1 MSLRWFIFS
10 AEEVKRKFIAELE
23 NGGIIRNIQGLTKPA
38 PRKEAETYELVSE
51 IAVESLLLIGLS
63 SWFWAQLI
71 KTIIHAIVTKSI
83 DFTRLIGD
91 GGMPSG
97 HSATVSSLATAAA
110 LVYGL
115 GSFEFAMAFI
125 FAIVV
130 CKDAMGVRL
139 ETGRQAVIIN
149 DIVEAF
155 NSLASEKLPEAKL
168 KEFVGHTPL
177 QVIAG
182 ILLGVANTF
191 IMYYCVL

>member
-1 MSLRWFIFS
+1 MNWFQKLLS
-10 AEEVKRKFIAELE
+10 
-23 NGGIIRNIQGLTKPA
+23 NGFL
-38 PRKEAETYELVSE
+38 LV
-51 IAVESLLLIGLS
+51 ALS

-71 KTIIHAIVTKSI
+71 KTIIHAIVTKKV
-83 DFTRLIGD
+83 DFTRLVGD

-97 HSATVSSLATAAA
+97 HSATVSSLAVSAAM
-110 LVYGL
+110 VYGL
-115 GSFEFAMAFI
+115 GSFEFAIALV

-139 ETGRQAVIIN
+139 ETGKQAAIIN

-155 NSLASEKLPEAKL
+155 NVLASEEKLPDAKL

-182 ILLGVANTF
+182 ILLGTANALVLYTF
-191 IMYYCVL
+191 VF

>member
-1 MSLRWFIFS
+1 MQALQ
-10 AEEVKRKFIAELE
+10 ELLA
-23 NGGIIRNIQGLTKPA
+23 NRVLISGLVGWGA
-38 PRKEAETYELVSE
+38 
-51 IAVESLLLIGLS
+51 
-63 SWFWAQLI
+63 AQVL
-71 KTIIHAIVTKSI
+71 KTIIYALMHRTL
-83 DFTRLIGD
+83 DLTRIFGD

>member
-1 MSLRWFIFS
+1 MNWFQKLLSNPF
-10 AEEVKRKFIAELE
+10 
-23 NGGIIRNIQGLTKPA
+23 
-38 PRKEAETYELVSE
+38 
-51 IAVESLLLIGLS
+51 LLIGLS

-115 GSFEFAMAFI
+115 GSFEFAIALI

-139 ETGRQAVIIN
+139 ETGKQA
-149 DIVEAF
+149 
-155 NSLASEKLPEAKL
+155 KLLNEFMDLFAKLEQPLSDQEKL
-168 KEFVGHTPL
+168 KELVGHTPL
-177 QVIAG
+177 QVCMGALLGIATG
-182 ILLGVANTF
+182 ILCNLGT
-191 IMYYCVL
+191 